1 MAKWSRVKGMTFRF
15 AHNKELLFLLVGIVY
30 GAALAF
36 VGFMLA
42 GVGHGS
48 YLLLFVAA
56 APFSFVGFWPMFI
69 FPLLMW
75 GIVGWLLGSSSRF
88 EQRLAVGI
96 TLFHYVSVA
105 LGLYVLMSPVGEF
118 VLKMF
123 QYDYWS
129 AVIGTSIYLLGQ
141 ILIWVGWLTRPRLR

>member
-1 MAKWSRVKGMTFRF
+1 MTFRF
-15 AHNKELLFLLVGIVY
+15 GHSKESLFLVLGIVY

-36 VGFMLA
+36 MGFMLS

-56 APFSFVGFWPMFI
+56 APVGFSGGWLMI
-69 FPLLMW
+69 VFPPVMW
-75 GIVGWLLGSSSRF
+75 GMVGWLLGSSSRF

-105 LGLYVLMSPVGEF
+105 VGLYVLMSPVGEF

-123 QYDYWS
+123 RYDYRN
-129 AVIGTSIYLLGQ
+129 AVIGTSVYVLGQ